1 VRIGFYYE
9 GTDGTNWYVDE
20 VVVTDSDWG
29 NTTDL
34 SEYELEGGEM
44 SDGIGNPE
52 IEDGR
57 NEGDEDKSETGERK
71 ESRKGS
77 ERGSSG
83 SKERDGGDESEKSE
97 SQDPEKR
104 EERVA

>member
-34 SEYELEGGEM
+34 AEYEMENGEM

-52 IEDGR
+52 IEEDG
-57 NEGDEDKSETGERK
+57 SK
-71 ESRKGS
+71 ESHERS
-77 ERGSSG
+77 ESGSSG